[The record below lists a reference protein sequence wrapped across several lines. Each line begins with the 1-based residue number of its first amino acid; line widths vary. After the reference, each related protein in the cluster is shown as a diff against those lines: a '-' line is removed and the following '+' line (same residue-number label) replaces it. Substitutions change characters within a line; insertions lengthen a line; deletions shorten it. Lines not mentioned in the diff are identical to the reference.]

1 METASF
7 RTLSPNTMAY
17 KSWSAFIALNNA
29 RVDTGSVADINEPN
43 AKLKIMQIIIR
54 YGKISQMT
62 GCYWKNNKHSRFSKI
77 EYKLKM
83 LWSNLI
89 NFAKNVLNGTV
100 NKEVNQLIKRTRIG
114 YFYSKIRSQETSMA
128 NTDLSHEDTSFKST
142 LNFACLFA
150 KKTSPLNF
158 LVTSIN

>member
-1 METASF
+1 
-7 RTLSPNTMAY
+7 
-17 KSWSAFIALNNA
+17 
-29 RVDTGSVADINEPN
+29 
-43 AKLKIMQIIIR
+43 
-54 YGKISQMT
+54 
-62 GCYWKNNKHSRFSKI
+62 
-77 EYKLKM
+77 M

-128 NTDLSHEDTSFKST
+128 NTDLNHEDTSFKST

-150 KKTSPLNF
+150 KKKTSPLNF
-158 LVTSIN
+158 LVTSLI